1 MKTASR
7 QIIGLCER
15 SFRKGFSHGYFA
27 HLREKI
33 TPAQAEAFWTS
44 GQSEGFR
51 RMIDPISGKNIRF
64 RTLEPESLE
73 EQTERLVELQ
83 YRKGFLRGYRAGQ
96 NGETN
101 PEKVYK
107 YRLRSQAKRYPQVEH
122 PITGR
127 YQSGIWILH
136 REIERMN
143 EMDLLKR
150 VL

>member
-15 SFRKGFSHGYFA
+15 SFRKGFNHGYFA
-27 HLREKI
+27 HFREKI
-33 TPAQAEAFWTS
+33 TPAQAEAFWIS
-44 GQSEGFR
+44 GRADGFR
-51 RMIDPISGKNIRF
+51 QMIDPISGKNIRF
-64 RTLEPESLE
+64 RTLEPGSLE
-73 EQTERLVELQ
+73 EQTERLMELQ

-107 YRLRSQAKRYPQVEH
+107 YRLRSQTKRYPRAEH

-127 YQSGIWILH
+127 YQSGIWLLH

-143 EMDLLKR
+143 EMDLIKKFL
-150 VL
+150 